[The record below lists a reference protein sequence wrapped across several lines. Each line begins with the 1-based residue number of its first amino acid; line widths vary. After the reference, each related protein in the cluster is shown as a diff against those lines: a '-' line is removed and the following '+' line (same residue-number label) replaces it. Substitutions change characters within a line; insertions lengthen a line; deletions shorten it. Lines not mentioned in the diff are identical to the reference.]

1 MNWEQEVLKRRNE
14 IVEDIQGFLKINSV
28 LDEETAGPG
37 RPFGKGIQECL
48 TALLN
53 KGEESGFTVKN
64 LDGYAG
70 HIEWGK
76 GEEIIGVLCHIDVV
90 PPGDGWTS
98 DPFAAEIRDGRIYA
112 RGALDDKGPQ
122 WPRFMH

>member
-14 IVEDIQGFLKINSV
+14 IVEDIQGFKINSV

-53 KGEESGFTVKN
+53 KGEESGFTVKTLTVMQAISN
-64 LDGYAG
+64 
-70 HIEWGK
+70 
-76 GEEIIGVLCHIDVV
+76 GERR
-90 PPGDGWTS
+90 GDY
-98 DPFAAEIRDGRIYA
+98 RR
-112 RGALDDKGPQ
+112 ALP
-122 WPRFMH
+122 H